1 MEENTMR
8 LDKVILRA
16 ALNTLAAIGILI
28 AFMIFALCFIL
39 PSTMMR
45 ITYDLGMDGSSI
57 RNAKRAYRYSGS
69 VDYIAYATE
78 VAIGADDDEYISEC
92 GKMFIADD
100 EFTVYC
106 QKRNAALPEGV
117 EGVYEQY
124 VYGQVSVA
132 EYRLGNKDSA
142 VDIAFDGVQN
152 SFPKNNAVVA
162 LLLTAFKGNDR
173 TTVLKIY
180 MEMDAIDETISTE
193 EKAYFNEI
201 FALCQQ
207 SNG

>member
-1 MEENTMR
+1 
-8 LDKVILRA
+8 
-16 ALNTLAAIGILI
+16 
-28 AFMIFALCFIL
+28 
-39 PSTMMR
+39 
-45 ITYDLGMDGSSI
+45 
-57 RNAKRAYRYSGS
+57 
-69 VDYIAYATE
+69 
-78 VAIGADDDEYISEC
+78 
-92 GKMFIADD
+92 MFIADD

-173 TTVLKIY
+173 TTVLRIY